1 LSQSGNNKLQQGKEI
16 MARTRTP
23 SVYEL
28 NYEEPPARG
37 GAGGGQ
43 LYAVLEKLLA
53 DDTGQFAAVA
63 RCNSRSGANSILTSV
78 KQGKR
83 LLPAPVERF
92 EFTTRTDG
100 ETNTS
105 TLYAKTVPE
114 GQAKPAPAKRRGRPP
129 KNPQA

>member
-1 LSQSGNNKLQQGKEI
+1 

-28 NYEEPPARG
+28 SYEEPPVRG

-43 LYAVLEKLLA
+43 LYAVLDKLLA
-53 DDTGQFAAVA
+53 DDKGEFAAVA
-63 RCNSRSGANSILTSV
+63 RCNSRSGANSILTSI

-83 LLPAPVERF
+83 RLPADINRF

-114 GQAKPAPAKRRGRPP
+114 GTPAPPAPAKRRGRPP
-129 KNPQA
+129 KNAA